1 MIAVD
6 KFSRKPI
13 YEQIIDEIE
22 KHIVNGIIKELEKL
36 PSIRELSIALS
47 INPNT
52 IQKAFAELDR
62 GGIIFSNQGR
72 GCFVS
77 EGAREKIIFRR
88 MEELGEITELASR
101 LAAMNIPKEAVI
113 KAIDAAY
120 KGLK

>member
-1 MIAVD
+1 MISVD

-22 KHIVNGIIKELEKL
+22 KQIAGGILKELEKL
-36 PSIRELSIALS
+36 PSIRELSITLS

-62 GGIIFSNQGR
+62 SGIIFSNQGR

-77 EGAREKIIFRR
+77 EGAREKIISRR
-88 MEELGEITELASR
+88 MEELSEVTELAAK
-101 LAAMNIPKEAVI
+101 LASMNIPKEAVI
-113 KAIDAAY
+113 KAIEAAY